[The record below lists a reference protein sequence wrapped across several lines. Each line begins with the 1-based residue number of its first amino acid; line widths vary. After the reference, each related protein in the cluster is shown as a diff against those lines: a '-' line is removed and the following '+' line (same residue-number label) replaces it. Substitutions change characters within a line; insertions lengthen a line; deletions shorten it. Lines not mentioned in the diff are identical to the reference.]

1 MSKKPRSDA
10 KLLGMPPHYQQALI
24 RWLTEDNMS
33 YVEARA
39 RLKEE
44 YSVSTSLAALS
55 QFYTTQCFSLR
66 YSQAREVADTV
77 AEEMAQSPEKF
88 DEATIALIK
97 QKAFERAVAK
107 DGNLDELA
115 ILAKMLHDS
124 KKLQIKEGDQ
134 KIAERRMA
142 LLERK
147 AEAYDKAKGVLENK
161 ELTEEEKAAK
171 MRALF
176 GMA

>member
-10 KLLGMPPHYQQALI
+10 KLLGLPPHYKEALI
-24 RWLTEDNMS
+24 RWLTEENLS
-33 YVEARA
+33 YVDARA
-39 RLKEE
+39 RLKKEF
-44 YSVSTSLAALS
+44 SVSTSLAALS

-134 KIAERRMA
+134 KIAERRIV
-142 LLERK
+142 LLEKK
-147 AEAYDKAKGVLENK
+147 AAAYDQAKGVLQDKSLN
-161 ELTEEEKAAK
+161 EEDRAAR
-171 MRALF
+171 MRQLF
-176 GMA
+176 RL